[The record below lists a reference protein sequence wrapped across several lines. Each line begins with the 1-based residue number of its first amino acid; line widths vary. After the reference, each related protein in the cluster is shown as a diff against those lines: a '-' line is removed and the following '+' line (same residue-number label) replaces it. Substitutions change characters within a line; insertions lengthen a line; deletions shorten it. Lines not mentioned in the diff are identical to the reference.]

1 MEGKVSGTVSKVTVT
16 HLTDWIKTV
25 NGCYSCAVYFILFY
39 FLEIRSDFMKRLYF
53 RVDID
58 RFSLPIETY
67 R

>member
-16 HLTDWIKTV
+16 HLTIDWIKTV

-39 FLEIRSDFMKRLYF
+39 FLEIRSDFMKSLYF
-53 RVDID
+53 RVD
-58 RFSLPIETY
+58 RFSLPGETY